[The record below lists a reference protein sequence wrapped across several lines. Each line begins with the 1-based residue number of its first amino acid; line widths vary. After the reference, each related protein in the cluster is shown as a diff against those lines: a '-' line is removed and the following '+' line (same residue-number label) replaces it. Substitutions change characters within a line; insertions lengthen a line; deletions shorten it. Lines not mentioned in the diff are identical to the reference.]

1 MDIKNSTH
9 WVQRDQK
16 VMAECS
22 KIKYYPFVITKGRG
36 SIVEDA
42 DGNQFIDL
50 LSSAACLNLGHS
62 HPKVVEAI
70 KNQAED
76 FTHYTTAYFY
86 NTKAIEFAE
95 KLVQITPGTFPKKV
109 IFGLT
114 GSDSND
120 GAIKVARA
128 YTGRNK
134 IIAFNGAY
142 HGATF
147 GALSLTHISL
157 NMRRKI
163 GATLPDIFSFDFPDT
178 YRKGSEDA
186 QRCIQQIES
195 AFSSYLPPEEVAAI
209 IIEPIQGDAGILV
222 PPKKFMQDLANLC
235 KKHGILF
242 ISEEVQQGFLR
253 TGKWFG
259 IDHFDIIPD
268 LVILGKPVGGGMPLS
283 AIVGRSEIIDSLG
296 APAHLFTFSGNPV
309 SCAAGLASLEILS
322 EPGFAQ
328 DVNQKGKLMKSLL
341 EKLAEKYDLIG
352 EVRGL
357 GLSLAVDLVQNK
369 ETKIA
374 ASEAA
379 AKICYRAWEKGVI
392 LITLAGNVLRIQPPL
407 IITEKEILQA
417 VQIIDESIEDYLNG
431 DIPDSALEVI
441 KGWK

>member
-1 MDIKNSTH
+1 MDIKNSTD

-36 SIVEDA
+36 SIVEDV

-50 LSSAACLNLGHS
+50 LSSAACMNLGHS

-70 KNQAED
+70 KKQAED
-76 FTHYTTAYFY
+76 LTHYTTAYFY

-128 YTGRNK
+128 YTGRSK

-178 YRKGSEDA
+178 YRKGSDDA

-222 PPKKFMQDLANLC
+222 PPKEFMQDLANLC

-309 SCAAGLASLEILS
+309 SCAAGLASLEVLS
-322 EPGFAQ
+322 EPGFAK
-328 DVNQKGKLMKSLL
+328 DVNQKGAVMKSLL

-357 GLSLAVDLVQNK
+357 GLSWAVDLVQNK

-407 IITEKEILQA
+407 IITEKEIIRA
-417 VQIIDESIEDYLNG
+417 VQIIDESIGDYLNG
-431 DIPDSALEVI
+431 NIPDSALEVI